1 MKHCVVVYARP
12 ERQWQWSVS
21 LDDTATVG
29 DALAGARAQAVG
41 LDVPWDGAVG
51 IFGAL
56 CDRDAVPRDGD
67 RIEIYRP
74 LRADPKVTRRERVK
88 AGRQARDRALSAQ
101 PSPPPARNPKAGRQS

>member
-1 MKHCVVVYARP
+1 MKRCVVVYALP
-12 ERQWQWSVS
+12 ARQWQWRVS
-21 LDDTATVG
+21 LDDSATVG
-29 DALAGARAQAVG
+29 EALAAARAQATG

-56 CDRDAVPRDGD
+56 CDHNAVPRDGD

-88 AGRQARDRALSAQ
+88 AGRQERDRAASRH
-101 PSPPPARNPKAGRQS
+101 PSPPPVRTSKPGRQS

>member
-1 MKHCVVVYARP
+1 MKRCVVVYALP
-12 ERQWQWSVS
+12 ERQWQWRVS
-21 LDDTATVG
+21 LSDAATV
-29 DALAGARAQAVG
+29 DEALAGARAQAAG

-56 CDRDAVPRDGD
+56 CDRNAVPRDGD

-88 AGRQARDRALSAQ
+88 AGRRERDRALSGL
-101 PSPPPARNPKAGRQS
+101 PSPPPGRSSKPGRS